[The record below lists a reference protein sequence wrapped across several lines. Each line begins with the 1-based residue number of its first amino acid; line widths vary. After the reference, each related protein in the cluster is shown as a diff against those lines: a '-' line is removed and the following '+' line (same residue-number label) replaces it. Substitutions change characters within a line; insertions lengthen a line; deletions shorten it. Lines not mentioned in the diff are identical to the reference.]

1 MDVFRHKKR
10 LVFNLNEFHIYICI
24 CFTIFFAKT
33 KLLNFVCIKFKF
45 QNWNVSKLAKHKN
58 PEIVFF
64 RIALQYIFSNSFL
77 ISFTYD

>member
-33 KLLNFVCIKFKF
+33 KLLNFFRIKFKLNN
-45 QNWNVSKLAKHKN
+45 QILTKIVTGSK
-58 PEIVFF
+58 PDWG
-64 RIALQYIFSNSFL
+64 
-77 ISFTYD
+77 FTERLPVK